1 VTARRPFIVAID
13 GPAGA
18 GKSSASRLL
27 AARLGFALVD
37 TGAIYRAV
45 ALAASRGG
53 IPFDDDAGLGRLL
66 PGLRIR
72 FTPPAS
78 PGEAQRVFLGDEDVT
93 AEIRTPP
100 MSLGASAVSARPVVR
115 GALLEL
121 QRRLATAPEHRGAVL
136 EGRDIGTVVFP
147 DADLKV
153 FLTASEQARA
163 RRRFLELQAKGDPST
178 LEQVLEDQRRRDR
191 NDSEREVAPLK
202 PAADA
207 RLLDSSAWPLEQVV
221 ETLAEEIEARLTGPA
236 AGGRAPGAPLGG
248 AR

>member
-1 VTARRPFIVAID
+1 VTARRPFIVAVD

-45 ALAASRGG
+45 ALAASRRGLA
-53 IPFDDDAGLGRLL
+53 FDDDAGLAALL
-66 PGLRIR
+66 PTLEIR
-72 FTPPAS
+72 FAPPAR
-78 PGEAQRVFLGDEDVT
+78 PGDGPRVFLGSEDVS

-115 GALLEL
+115 SALLDL
-121 QRRLATAPEHRGAVL
+121 QRRLATADENRGAVL

-153 FLTASEQARA
+153 FLTASEAARA
-163 RRRFLELQAKGDPST
+163 RRRFLELQQKGDPST
-178 LEQVLEDQRRRDR
+178 LEQVLIEQRRRDQ
-191 NDSEREVAPLK
+191 NDSQREVAPLK

-221 ETLAEEIEARLTGPA
+221 ETLALEVEERLAARGA
-236 AGGRAPGAPLGG
+236 AR
-248 AR
+248 